1 MLGKVKVLMRKINV
15 KVVVLTL
22 TLALIIVAGVAIRLG
37 PVRWGYYLTEFD
49 PYFQYY
55 ITKLLVETGWKGYFE
70 WFIPGKNVF
79 YKPIKLFW
87 YPYGRKIAETSF
99 PGVAFAGSFIYHIA
113 KLLGSRLSLFEICV
127 IVPAVLSIITI
138 LALFILGY
146 EIEGAIC
153 GLLSAL
159 FLALNTAYISRSI
172 AGFYDDESVALPALA
187 LFTALFVASLRREGK
202 RGIILAVLAGLS
214 LSYALI
220 SWGASLFFLNIV
232 AFTFIIT
239 AIFNKLDM
247 QSTIK
252 YLIVL
257 LISIIT
263 VIILPKY
270 GPAKLKSSSMYL
282 PLFALF
288 LTSIFI
294 LGFKNVIKRRFLKYV
309 RILLAVLIITI
320 FILVVFGIVKGVSG
334 RYLSVLKPTI
344 RRKLPLVMSVGE
356 HRYSTWQQL
365 FMEFNLVLPFSIFG
379 ALIMF
384 SEMFNKEGILL
395 LATYVLTFYTASS
408 MVRLTLLFSP
418 FACFMAAYGLTKL
431 IKACIARLKG
441 RYKVGL
447 AGLVLLIMIIFTL
460 LPLIYS
466 GPRIH
471 AKMPAL
477 ILTSSISPGKPEEYK
492 YELSDWLSALEWIKA
507 NVPATAVIA
516 CWWDYGYWISVT
528 TNRSTLCDNGTLN
541 STQIKMVAK
550 AFLSDE
556 LTAYKIFKR
565 YNVSYVVVFE
575 PYTTIGY
582 ISMPDIG
589 LQGDFAKSSWMA
601 RIAGLNDRKYL
612 RSVVLKVEYR
622 GKASYYSILIPADTP
637 EARNA
642 TLYRM
647 LFNPD
652 VGRLFIF
659 SMTRSQLEM
668 LKRYGVGLELLYYVN
683 GSFKPINY
691 TISYRP
697 LRYFKLAYRSKPH
710 GYVLVYKLV
719 KEKGGK

>member
-22 TLALIIVAGVAIRLG
+22 TLAHIIVAGVAIRLG

-55 ITKLLVETGWKGYFE
+55 ITKLLVESGWKGYFE

-99 PGVAFAGSFIYHIA
+99 PGVAFAGSAIYHIA
-113 KLLGSRLSLFEICV
+113 KGLGSKLSLFEICV
-127 IVPAVLSIITI
+127 IVPAILSIVTI

-146 EIEGAIC
+146 EIEGTIC

-159 FLALNTAYISRSI
+159 LLALNTAYISRSI

-187 LFTALFVASLRREGK
+187 LFTALFIASLRREGK
-202 RGIILAVLAGLS
+202 RGIILTVLASLS

-232 AFTFIIT
+232 TFALIIT

-247 QSTIK
+247 QSAVK

-257 LISIIT
+257 LLSIIT

-282 PLFALF
+282 PLFALL
-288 LTSIFI
+288 LTPVFI
-294 LGFKNVIKRRFLKYV
+294 LAFKNIIKRKVLKYI
-309 RILLAVLIITI
+309 RILLAVLIVTI
-320 FILVVFGIVKGVSG
+320 FILLAFGLVKGVSG

-365 FMEFNLVLPFSIFG
+365 FMEFNLVLPLSIFG
-379 ALIMF
+379 ALVMF

-395 LATYVLTFYTASS
+395 LTIYALTFYTASS
-408 MVRLTLLFSP
+408 MVRLTLLLSP

-431 IKACIARLKG
+431 IRICIARLKG
-441 RYKVGL
+441 RHRVGL
-447 AGLVLLIMIIFTL
+447 AGLVLFIMFIFIL

-471 AKMPAL
+471 AEMPAL
-477 ILTSSISPGKPEEYK
+477 ILTSSISPGRPPYR
-492 YELSDWLSALEWIKA
+492 YNLVDWISALEWIKA

-556 LTAYKIFKR
+556 LTAYKIFKK

-612 RSVVLKVEYR
+612 RSVILKVEYR
-622 GKASYYSILIPADTP
+622 GRASYYSILIPADTP

-647 LFNPD
+647 LFNPN

-683 GSFKPINY
+683 GSFKPVNY
-691 TISYRP
+691 TVSYRP
-697 LRYFKLAYRSKPH
+697 LHYFKLVYKSKPH

-719 KEKGGK
+719 EERKGE